1 MKRKSFKILVLIL
14 VALHIYL
21 IFMRWIYWMLDYH
34 YGDFD
39 YIFLKLV
46 DVPNGFEVV
55 DNLYNEVLFDIY
67 YLAFSTIVTIIIAV
81 KYLKQQKKKMKKI
94 IIYISIMVSNC
105 ASLGAQ
111 SRELTATANLS
122 KDGDSIHYDFI
133 TATVPQSSSASDQT
147 WDFSNSRYLG
157 QEKEVFFVGNDSNHI
172 KMIDKDAILDFSQDK
187 EHLLLKRLQTPLLN
201 IDFGNSFEYLKFP
214 FPLNDSLTCQI
225 EGKGTY
231 CSKNKL
237 VLSGTCCTKTM
248 AKGKYQFEGG
258 YCSFDNNLN
267 PTYHYYE
274 KDHLGSIRM
283 VVNENGTIEQ
293 VNHYYPF
300 GGVYGDLA
308 YNSELQKN
316 KYIGKEFDHTS
327 GLDWYDHGAR
337 MYDAAKG
344 SWDRMDKLAEK
355 YKATTPYAYSINN
368 PSKFADIDGLDIVY
382 MLQGGIEQ
390 KRIISK
396 QNITY
401 VQNLA
406 NQGKESF
413 SKEDSLFL
421 QTFIIHKTNMPT
433 KLLFD
438 RQIYKI
444 AKNTNNENFLNKR
457 NTKINISERIINN
470 QKVYIYE
477 LRYKKI
483 PPLEQECIY
492 ILFFPNTH
500 ECYIFYFQKLLIKEN
515 NIWLWFNLRGN
526 LSVTRINLEELKTI
540 IL

>member
-94 IIYISIMVSNC
+94 IIYISVMVSNC

-111 SRELTATANLS
+111 SRELTATA
-122 KDGDSIHYDFI
+122 
-133 TATVPQSSSASDQT
+133 
-147 WDFSNSRYLG
+147 
-157 QEKEVFFVGNDSNHI
+157 
-172 KMIDKDAILDFSQDK
+172 ILDFSQDK
-187 EHLLLKRLQTPLLN
+187 EHLLLKRLQAPLLN

-237 VLSGTCCTKTM
+237 VFSGTCCTKTM

>member
-122 KDGDSIHYDFI
+122 KGGDSIHYDFI

-157 QEKEVFFVGNDSNHI
+157 QEKEVFFVGNDSNRI

-187 EHLLLKRLQTPLLN
+187 EHLLLKHLQTPLLN